1 MTSSNMTS
9 SNLSSTPLDRIQQ
22 LERSLQLLR
31 ACNRA
36 LIRAKEEHE
45 LLQTLCQVI
54 VNLGEYR
61 LAWVGYVHQDAE
73 KTVQPVAY
81 AGYEADYLQTIHIT
95 WAETAWGLGPT
106 GRAIRSG
113 QPCAVQDL
121 QHETDYGPWQ
131 LAAQQRGYRASIALP
146 LIQDNQVF
154 GALNIYAPSIN
165 VFQTE
170 EIDLLT
176 ELADDLSYG
185 IGVLRQ
191 SQKHQELQTALES
204 QIKLDR
210 LITHLTSSLIQ
221 ATPQAIDQ
229 CINQALRE
237 IGEFAQVDNSYVFR
251 YSDDHLTHS
260 MTHEWM
266 ADGIP
271 SQIQNAQ
278 NIPLEQLPW
287 STARLQ
293 NGEIVYITSVANLGP
308 EAEQDR
314 QTFQRF
320 GIQSTLA
327 LPLRLQNQVIG
338 LVGFVTFHQE
348 YFWPEDHI
356 HLLRSFADV
365 LANALQRQRAE
376 FQLQESEQRYASLAA
391 AAPVGIFRTNAS
403 GHCIYVNDR
412 WSQMTGLSLEDA
424 LGEGWVACLHP
435 DDRAQVIQTWQQ
447 QLQAQ
452 QSFSAEYRLQHTNG
466 QTLWVF
472 GQAVAEY
479 DASGQISS
487 YVGTVTDLT
496 DFKAAEAAFQRSSER
511 LALALEATQT
521 GLWDWEITTNELIWT
536 PFHEILLGYEP
547 GHPHRTYQ
555 DWVNR
560 VHPDDLPKIEAS
572 IQESI
577 AQKKDYREEY
587 RVIWPDGTVHWI
599 FAMGRCIYEQDQ
611 PIRMIGLLLDIT
623 DRKQAELSLQQAT
636 QAQLHLQYLTV
647 VIEQSPVAIALFDRD
662 MNYLAASQ
670 QWVKDYKIDLPYLIG
685 QNHYEIFPGLS
696 DEWKAVHQRC
706 LQGQFE
712 SKLEDCFHR
721 ADGTQQWVSWD
732 ARPWFTPDGEIG
744 GILLFAID
752 ISERKRVERLNRE
765 RDIEISLAL
774 KGAKAG
780 TWKWD
785 MMTRRSIWSDENYGL
800 LGYAP
805 GDCEASYESW
815 LSAVHPEDRSLAET
829 CIQTALEQGTD
840 FTFEYRA
847 LLPDGS
853 QRWLA
858 CLGRVFY
865 SDQQPVSIIGIQ
877 FDISDRKQAELALQ
891 HLNQELEIRIA
902 QRTAELEE
910 SEGRL
915 RLALESTNQGMY
927 DLNLQTGQAWVN
939 PEYARMLGYD
949 PVTFEETNANW
960 IDRLHPAD
968 RELITQTY
976 QNYITGQIP
985 KYKAEFRQRTPTGD
999 WKWILSLG
1007 KIVAW
1012 DESGNPLR
1020 MVGTHTDI
1028 TDRKQAEEERLK
1040 SAQLQQELKLLENLL
1055 DNVLAGYWDWDIAN
1069 HTEYMS
1075 PGLKKMLG
1083 YENDELANV
1092 PETWQNLIFQEDLP
1106 KVFES
1111 FERHVQSHGTLPH
1124 YNEVRYHHK
1133 DGSTV
1138 WVICAGRVIEWDA
1151 SGNPLRMIGC
1161 HVDIT
1166 DSKRAEEV
1174 LQTSEERLQ
1183 LALEGS
1189 GDGLWDWDIPSG
1201 AVYLSPRW
1209 LEMLGYGVGDLPGHV
1224 STWQQLIHPD
1234 DTAYV
1239 LTTLQAHLKDSSI
1252 PYAFEYRMQHRS
1264 GDWRWIAN
1272 YGKVVSR
1279 DSTGQP
1285 IRMVGTHRDITDRK
1299 HAEAALQES
1308 ETRFRYLADYAPVLI
1323 MMTDA
1328 EQHCIH
1334 FNKRWLEFTGH
1345 TLEEAISQDWVA
1357 DVHPNDR
1364 AFCLRTYA
1372 KACQSQQPFELEFR
1386 LQRANSAYRW
1396 FLTTGVPRFDQD
1408 GVFLGYIIS
1417 GTDITARKRA
1427 EAQVLR
1433 LNTTLENALEG
1444 ISQLTLEG
1452 CYLQVNQAYA
1462 EICGYTPDQ
1471 LIGQPWQRTVHP
1483 DDLPPLESAYQIMLE
1498 QGKATV
1504 EARGIRQN
1512 GSQFYKEVA
1521 LVLAHNEQG
1530 KPIGHYCF
1538 MKDITAR
1545 KQAEEQLQQ
1554 LNAELQRSNQ
1564 ELEQFAYIASHDL
1577 QEPLRAII
1585 GYTQLLEEAYTR
1597 TPTPELD
1604 PRTQEY
1610 MTFII
1615 QGAKRMRALIQDLL
1629 TYSRVGSR
1637 PLTPALT
1644 NCNEL
1649 LTEVCTS
1656 LQVTISERKA
1666 SIICD
1671 PLPTLWVDRTQLI
1684 QLFQNLIGNAIKF
1697 SQEDNPQV
1705 HIRVTEFP
1713 ADSTR
1718 SDPKTPPEHHWRFAV
1733 QDNGIGIKPQYL
1745 DRIFEIFRRLHSQQK
1760 FPGTGIGLA
1769 ICKKIVERHG
1779 GTIWAKSELGQ
1790 GTTFYFTV
1798 LNLNSKE

>member
-1 MTSSNMTS
+1 MTSSK
-9 SNLSSTPLDRIQQ
+9 LSSAPLDLSQQ
-22 LERSLQLLR
+22 LERSLRLVRVCHHTLVH
-31 ACNRA
+31 
-36 LIRAKEEHE
+36 AKEEQE
-45 LLQTLCQVI
+45 LLHTLCQLI
-54 VNLGEYR
+54 VDVGGYSS
-61 LAWVGYVHQDAE
+61 AWVSSPDQDAE
-73 KTVQPVAY
+73 AIHQTLSHVGDRSAP
-81 AGYEADYLQTIHIT
+81 LQ
-95 WAETAWGLGPT
+95 
-106 GRAIRSG
+106 RA
-113 QPCAVQDL
+113 A
-121 QHETDYGPWQ
+121 
-131 LAAQQRGYRASIALP
+131 IALP
-146 LIQDNQVF
+146 LIYDNQRF
-154 GALNIYAPSIN
+154 GTLHIAAIDVTDIIDVADVTDVIEAAQIAP
-165 VFQTE
+165 FPPE
-170 EIDLLT
+170 ELEILT
-176 ELADDLSYG
+176 ELADHLSYG
-185 IGVLRQ
+185 IHTLRQ
-191 SQKHQELQTALES
+191 TQKHQDLQTALES

-229 CINQALRE
+229 CINQALRA

-251 YSDDHLTHS
+251 YSDDRLTHS

-271 SQIQNAQ
+271 AQIQNAQ
-278 NIPLEQLPW
+278 NIPLEQVPW

-293 NGEIVYITSVANLGP
+293 NGEIVYITSVANLGS
-308 EAEQDR
+308 EAERDR

-320 GIQSTLA
+320 GIKSTLA

-376 FQLQESEQRYASLAA
+376 CQLQESEQRYASLAA
-391 AAPVGIFRTNAS
+391 AAPVGIFRTNGS

-412 WSQMTGLSLEDA
+412 WSQMTGISREDA
-424 LGEGWVACLHP
+424 LGEGWMACLHP

-447 QLQAQ
+447 QLQHQ
-452 QSFSAEYRLQHTNG
+452 IPFSAEYRLQHTNG

-479 DASGQISS
+479 DTSGQISG

-496 DFKAAEAAFQRSSER
+496 DFKSTEAAFQQSSER

-521 GLWDWEITTNELIWT
+521 GLWDWDITTNELIWT

-547 GHPHRTYQ
+547 GNPHRTYQ
-555 DWVNR
+555 DWANR

-572 IQESI
+572 VQESI

-599 FAMGRCIYEQDQ
+599 FAMGRCIYKQDQ
-611 PIRMIGLLLDIT
+611 PIRMIGLLLEIT
-623 DRKQAELSLQQAT
+623 DRKQAEIALQKAT
-636 QAQLHLQYLTV
+636 QSQIYLQYLSI
-647 VIEQSPVAIALFDRD
+647 VIEQAPISVALFDRN

-670 QWVKDYKIDLPYLIG
+670 QWLLDYKIEHPSLIG
-685 QNHYEIFPGLS
+685 HNHYEIFPEIS
-696 DEWKAVHQRC
+696 EDWKTVHQRC
-706 LQGQFE
+706 LQGEFI
-712 SKLEDCFHR
+712 SRPEDCFQR
-721 ADGTQQWVSWD
+721 ANGTQQWIAWD
-732 ARPWFTPDGEIG
+732 ARPWFTPNGDIG
-744 GILLFAID
+744 GILLFTVD
-752 ISERKRVERLNRE
+752 ISELKQMEQLRRE
-765 RDIEISLAL
+765 RDAEVSLVL

-785 MMTRRSIWSDENYGL
+785 LTTRSALWSDENYDL
-800 LGYAP
+800 LGYPP
-805 GDCEASYESW
+805 GGCEASYENW
-815 LSAVHPEDRSLAET
+815 LRAVHPEERDVAQSH
-829 CIQTALEQGTD
+829 INKALEQGTD
-840 FTFEYRA
+840 FAFEYRA

-853 QRWLA
+853 ERWLT
-858 CLGRVFY
+858 CLGQVFY
-865 SDQQPVSIIGIQ
+865 NEQLQPISMIGIQ

-891 HLNQELEIRIA
+891 HLNQELEIRIT

-915 RLALESTNQGMY
+915 RLALESAHQGMY

-960 IDRLHPAD
+960 VDRLHPAD

-985 KYKAEFRQRTPTGD
+985 EYKAEFRQRTPTGD

-1055 DNVLAGYWDWDIAN
+1055 DTVLAGYWDWDIAN

-1092 PETWQNLIFQEDLP
+1092 PETWQTLIFQEDLA
-1106 KVFES
+1106 KVFEN
-1111 FERHVQSHGTLPH
+1111 FEQHVQSHGAIPY

-1166 DSKRAEEV
+1166 DRKRAEEV

-1224 STWQQLIHPD
+1224 STWQQLMYPD
-1234 DTAYV
+1234 DTPHVTA
-1239 LTTLQAHLKDSSI
+1239 TLQAHLQDSSV
-1252 PYAFEYRMQHRS
+1252 PYAFEYRMKHRS
-1264 GDWRWIAN
+1264 GEWRWIAN

-1285 IRMVGTHRDITDRK
+1285 VRMVGIHRDVTDRK
-1299 HAEAALQES
+1299 RAEAALQES
-1308 ETRFRYLADYAPVLI
+1308 EARFRYLADYAPVLI

-1328 EQHCIH
+1328 EQHCVH
-1334 FNKRWLEFTGH
+1334 VNQRWLEFTGH

-1357 DVHPNDR
+1357 DVHPDDR
-1364 AFCLRTYA
+1364 ASCLRTYA

-1386 LQRANSAYRW
+1386 LQRANGTYRW

-1417 GTDITARKRA
+1417 GTDITARKLA

-1452 CYLQVNQAYA
+1452 RYLQVNQAYA
-1462 EICGYTPDQ
+1462 EICGYTPEQ
-1471 LIGQPWQRTVHP
+1471 LIGQTWQRTVHP
-1483 DDLPPLESAYQIMLE
+1483 DDLPPLELAYQIMLE

-1504 EARGIRQN
+1504 EARGIRQD

-1521 LVLAHNEQG
+1521 FVLAHNEQG
-1530 KPIGHYCF
+1530 QRIGHYCF

-1545 KQAEEQLQQ
+1545 KQAEEQLRQ

-1597 TPTPELD
+1597 SPTPELD

-1615 QGAKRMRALIQDLL
+1615 QGAKRMRSLIQDLL

-1649 LTEVCTS
+1649 LTEVCTG
-1656 LQVTISERKA
+1656 LQVTIAEHKA

-1671 PLPTLWVDRTQLI
+1671 PLPTLWVDRTQII

-1705 HIRVTEFP
+1705 HIWVTEFP

-1718 SDPKTPPEHHWRFAV
+1718 SDPQTPPEHHWRFAV

-1745 DRIFEIFRRLHSQQK
+1745 DRIFEIFRRLHSQKK